1 MKLCINGKEETL
13 DHAELSIF
21 DLLNIKKVKTP
32 EMVSVQINGNILKR
46 SQFESTLVKE
56 GDRVVFLY
64 FMGGGR
70 NLG

>member
-21 DLLNIKKVKTP
+21 DLLNIKKVKMP
-32 EMVSVQINGNILKR
+32 EMVSVQINGDILKR
-46 SQFESTLVKE
+46 SQFISALVKE
-56 GDRVVFLY
+56 GDRVEFLY